1 MELCIVVPTFNEAQ
15 NVVILVE
22 KLTATLQGIDWEVIF
37 VDDDSS
43 DGTAD
48 IVRTVARDNPH
59 VRCLQRIGRR
69 GLSSAV
75 IEGMLGSNATYLAVI
90 DGDLQ
95 HDETLLLKMLDLLKS
110 KG

>member
-75 IEGMLGSNATYLAVI
+75 IEGMLTDGLIVVSDVDIIRLVHSHSLGEVTDATRA
-90 DGDLQ
+90 
-95 HDETLLLKMLDLLKS
+95 TS
-110 KG
+110 